1 MQAATDRLTW
11 AQSPTFLA
19 GLTASI
25 IVADVLDDPEG
36 IHSILTY
43 ALCYVSLLT
52 ATLSATLS
60 ALAAVYMQQQ
70 RSALPLKPWA
80 LLSDV
85 LSGAGTAKVNAQ
97 AYQEQSS
104 TVLNSCPSSFSS

>member
-1 MQAATDRLTW
+1 MGLTFSAGLKDIRNTQVQAATDRLTW

-36 IHSILTY
+36 LRSILTY

-70 RSALPLKPWA
+70 RYSIY
-80 LLSDV
+80 
-85 LSGAGTAKVNAQ
+85 Q
-97 AYQEQSS
+97 ACFLDY
-104 TVLNSCPSSFSS
+104 LNRA

>member
-1 MQAATDRLTW
+1 MILNKSNLYVFTGLKDIRATQLGAATDRLTW

-25 IVADVLDDPEG
+25 LVADIFSTVDGLKN
-36 IHSILTY
+36 IFTY
-43 ALCYVSLLT
+43 ALCYVFLLS

-70 RSALPLKPWA
+70 RWA
-80 LLSDV
+80 L
-85 LSGAGTAKVNAQ
+85 ANT
-97 AYQEQSS
+97 
-104 TVLNSCPSSFSS
+104 

>member
-1 MQAATDRLTW
+1 MSYLYSIQIVSSPLSILDGLIFIPGLKDIRKAQVKAATDRLTW

-25 IVADVLDDPEG
+25 LVADVLDDPESSS
-36 IHSILTY
+36 SIFTY
-43 ALCYVSLLT
+43 TLCYLSLLM

-70 RSALPLKPWA
+70 QYV
-80 LLSDV
+80 LLSV
-85 LSGAGTAKVNAQ
+85 SEG
-97 AYQEQSS
+97 
-104 TVLNSCPSSFSS
+104 F